1 VKDFWQDVRHG
12 ARVLLKSPGFSVVA
26 VLSLAL
32 GIGANTTIFTVV
44 NAVLLHPLPVKDI
57 SQLVELDTI
66 DTKTHL
72 GFSGGTGATKLGLSF
87 ANFQDYQRQNDVLSG
102 VTGIIPV
109 ALTWSGG
116 VEPRQIAGNLVS
128 ANYFDVLGLRPSAGR
143 FFLPDEDTK
152 LNGNNVAVISYGFW
166 ANKLGADNGAV
177 GKTLTLNAM
186 PYTII
191 GVAPKGFKGTFIFGS
206 AEQIWIPT
214 SMYPQVLTGLS
225 KEFFND
231 RRFLNASAYGRLK
244 PGIGLNPAEASL
256 KTIASQLEKD
266 YPKDNGGRSIALTPL
281 TEAAVG
287 VNVHDQIALAG
298 TMMMTVV
305 GLVLLIACANLANL
319 LLARAA
325 RREREMGLRAAL
337 GASRSRLIRQMLA
350 ECILL
355 SLIGGAA
362 GLAIAYVGRTVL
374 WSFRPPFIEQNDI
387 DLSLDSHVLIFTLGI
402 SLFTGLLFGLAPAFR
417 ASVPDLAETLKLGG
431 RGGSI
436 GWGRNKLRSL
446 LVMSEIS
453 LSVVAL
459 VGAGL
464 FVRSMRDAQKMDPGF
479 ESKNLFMLAF
489 DLGALHYDEG
499 RGQQFLRSA
508 VERANA
514 APGVQAAAI
523 ASNFPLGGGFARTV
537 FPEGE
542 DESTGYRGTL
552 TQLDDITPGYFDA
565 LRIPLLRGRLFT
577 DADRQGTKIVAIINE
592 AMAKKFWPNQDAI
605 GKRFHFFGDAP
616 LREVVGIA
624 RNSVVNAI
632 GEVPPP
638 LVYLPVTQDYAP
650 AATLQVQ
657 TTGRPEAVIAGVRG
671 QIQSLD
677 PNLAITN
684 VQTIGEIIDQGLW
697 APEMGAALLAL
708 FGGLALVLA
717 AVGVYGVL
725 AYSVTQQTR
734 EIGIRMA
741 MGAERSHVLRLIV
754 GQGLKLAGAGL
765 AVGVLVSLAL
775 TRQLSS
781 LLFGVSAYD
790 PLTYAGVILI
800 LVFVALLAC
809 YIPAQRATGVDPLVA
824 LRYE

>member
-1 VKDFWQDVRHG
+1 MEYFWQDLQHG
-12 ARVLLKSPGFSVVA
+12 ARVLRKSPGFSAVA
-26 VLSLAL
+26 ILSLAL

-44 NAVLLHPLPVKDI
+44 NAILLHPLPVKDI
-57 SQLVELDTI
+57 SQVVELDTI

-72 GFSGGTGATKLGLSF
+72 GFANAAKLGLSF
-87 ANFQDYQRQNDVLSG
+87 RNCQDYQKQNEVLTG
-102 VTGIIPV
+102 VACFTGLP
-109 ALTWSGG
+109 LTWSGG
-116 VEPRQIAGNLVS
+116 TEARQVNGQMVS
-128 ANYFDVLGLRPSAGR
+128 ANYLDALGLQPAAGR

-152 LNGNNVAVISYGFW
+152 LSGNNVAVISYSFW
-166 ANKLGADNGAV
+166 TNKLGADPNEL

-186 PYTII
+186 PYTVI
-191 GVAPKGFKGTFIFGS
+191 GVAPKGFKGTFTFGS
-206 AEQIWIPT
+206 AEQIWVPT
-214 SMYPQVLTGLS
+214 SMYPQILTGFGL
-225 KEFFND
+225 EFFND
-231 RRFLNASAYGRLK
+231 RRFLNALAVGRLR
-244 PGIGLNPAEASL
+244 PGISINQAEASL

-266 YPKDNGGRSIALTPL
+266 FPKDNGGRSIALTPL

-287 VNVHDQIALAG
+287 VNQHDQIALAG
-298 TMMMTVV
+298 TMLMTVV

-337 GASRSRLIRQMLA
+337 GASRPRLIRQMLT

-355 SLIGGAA
+355 SLIGGVA
-362 GLAIAYVGRTVL
+362 GLAIAYAGRTVL
-374 WSFRPPFIEQNDI
+374 WSFRPPFIQADSI
-387 DLSLDSHVLIFTLGI
+387 DLSLDSNVLLFTLGI
-402 SLFTGLLFGLAPAFR
+402 SLLTGLLFGVAPAFK
-417 ASVPDLAETLKLGG
+417 ASVPDLADTLKLGG
-431 RGGSI
+431 RGGSF

-446 LVMSEIS
+446 LVVSEIALS
-453 LSVVAL
+453 LVAL

-489 DLGALHYDEG
+489 DLGALHYEEG
-499 RGQQFLRSA
+499 RGQQFLRAA

-514 APGVQAAAI
+514 TPGVKAAAV

-542 DESTGYRGTL
+542 SESTGYRGTL
-552 TQLDDITPGYFDA
+552 TQLDDISIGYFDA
-565 LRIPLLRGRLFT
+565 LRIPLVRGRLFT
-577 DADRQGTKIVAIINE
+577 DADRKETTPVAIISE
-592 AMAKKFWPNQDAI
+592 AMAKKFWPDKDAI
-605 GKRFHFFGDAP
+605 GKRFHFFGDTM

-624 RNSVVNAI
+624 RDSVVDAI
-632 GEVPPP
+632 GEVPVP

-657 TTGRPEAVIAGVRG
+657 TTGKPEPVIAGVRA
-671 QIQSLD
+671 QIQSLE

-684 VQTIGEIIDQGLW
+684 VQTIGQIIDQGLW
-697 APEMGAALLAL
+697 APEMGAALLTVFGAL
-708 FGGLALVLA
+708 AMVLA

-741 MGAERSHVLRLIV
+741 MGAERRDVLGLVV
-754 GQGLKLAGAGL
+754 GQGLKLAGAGVAL
-765 AVGVLVSLAL
+765 GILVALGL
-775 TRQLSS
+775 TRLTGQLSS

-790 PLTYAGVILI
+790 PLTYGGVTLI
-800 LVFVALLAC
+800 LVIVAFLAC
-809 YIPAQRATGVDPLVA
+809 YIPARRATRVDPLIA
-824 LRYE
+824 

>member
-1 VKDFWQDVRHG
+1 M
-12 ARVLLKSPGFSVVA
+12 LLKSPSFSVVA

-57 SQLVELDTI
+57 SQLVEVDTI
-66 DTKTHL
+66 DTKTHV
-72 GFSGGTGATKLGLSF
+72 GFAGATKLGLSF
-87 ANFQDYQRQNDVLSG
+87 RNFQDYQQQNDVF
-102 VTGIIPV
+102 TGMTCFV
-109 ALTWSGG
+109 AVPLTWSGG
-116 VEPRQIAGNLVS
+116 AEPRQVIGQLVS
-128 ANYFDVLGLRPSAGR
+128 ANYFDVLGLRPAAGR
-143 FFLPDEDTK
+143 FFLPDEDTR
-152 LNGNNVAVISYGFW
+152 LSGNNVAVISYSLW
-166 ANKLGADNGAV
+166 TNKLGSDKDEV

-186 PYTII
+186 PYTVI
-191 GVAPKGFKGTFIFGS
+191 GVAPKGFKGTFTFAS

-214 SMYPQVLTGLS
+214 SMYPQVLTGFG
-225 KEFFND
+225 KEYFND
-231 RRFLNASAYGRLK
+231 RRFLNALAVGRLK
-244 PGIGLNPAEASL
+244 PGMGLRQAEASL
-256 KTIASQLEKD
+256 KTIASKLEKD
-266 YPKDNGGRSIALTPL
+266 FPKDNAGRSIALTSL

-287 VNVHDQIALAG
+287 VNLHDQIALAG

-337 GASRSRLIRQMLA
+337 GASRPRLIRQMLT

-355 SLIGGAA
+355 ALFGGAA
-362 GLAIAYVGRTVL
+362 GLAVAYVGRTVL
-374 WSFRPPFIEQNDI
+374 WSFRPPFIQQNDI
-387 DLSLDSHVLIFTLGI
+387 DLSFDLGVLLFTLGVSI
-402 SLFTGLLFGLAPAFR
+402 FTGLLFGLAPAFR
-417 ASVPDLAETLKLGG
+417 ASIPDLAETLKLGG
-431 RGGSI
+431 RGGSA

-446 LVMSEIS
+446 LVVSEIALS
-453 LSVVAL
+453 LVAL
-459 VGAGL
+459 IGAGL
-464 FVRSMRDAQKMDPGF
+464 FIRSMRDAQKMDPGF

-508 VERANA
+508 IERANST
-514 APGVQAAAI
+514 PGAKAAAV

-552 TQLDDITPGYFDA
+552 TQLDDISVGYFDA
-565 LRIPLLRGRLFT
+565 LRIPLVRGRRFT
-577 DADRQGTKIVAIINE
+577 DADRKETARVAIINE
-592 AMAKKFWPNQDAI
+592 AMAKKFWPNQEAI
-605 GKRFHFFGDAP
+605 GRRFHFFRDTG
-616 LREVVGIA
+616 LLEVVGIA

-650 AATLQVQ
+650 AATIQVQ
-657 TTGRPEAVIAGVRG
+657 TTGKPEAVIAGVRA
-671 QIQSLD
+671 QIQSLE

-708 FGGLALVLA
+708 FGGLGLVLA

-741 MGAERSHVLRLIV
+741 MGAERSHVLRLVV
-754 GQGLKLAGAGL
+754 GQGLKLTAAGL
-765 AVGVLVSLAL
+765 VLGVLVALAL

-790 PLTYAGVILI
+790 PWAYGSVVLI
-800 LVFVALLAC
+800 LVLVALLAC
-809 YIPAQRATGVDPLVA
+809 YLPARRAMRVDPLVA

>member
-1 VKDFWQDVRHG
+1 M
-12 ARVLLKSPGFSVVA
+12 LLKSPSFSVVA

-57 SQLVELDTI
+57 SQLVEVDTI
-66 DTKTHL
+66 DTKTHV
-72 GFSGGTGATKLGLSF
+72 GFAGATKLGLSF
-87 ANFQDYQRQNDVLSG
+87 RNFQDYQQQNDVF
-102 VTGIIPV
+102 TGMTCFV
-109 ALTWSGG
+109 AVPLTWSGG
-116 VEPRQIAGNLVS
+116 AEPRQVIGQLVS
-128 ANYFDVLGLRPSAGR
+128 ANYFDVLGLRPAAGR
-143 FFLPDEDTK
+143 FFLPDEDTR
-152 LNGNNVAVISYGFW
+152 LSGNNVAVISYSLW
-166 ANKLGADNGAV
+166 TNKLGSDKDEV

-186 PYTII
+186 PYTVI
-191 GVAPKGFKGTFIFGS
+191 GVAPKGFKGTFTFAS

-214 SMYPQVLTGLS
+214 SMYPQVLTGFG
-225 KEFFND
+225 KEYFND
-231 RRFLNASAYGRLK
+231 RRFLNALAVGRLK
-244 PGIGLNPAEASL
+244 PGMGLRQAEASL
-256 KTIASQLEKD
+256 KTIASKLEKD
-266 YPKDNGGRSIALTPL
+266 FPKDNAGRSIALTPL

-337 GASRSRLIRQMLA
+337 GASRPRLIRQLLT

-355 SLIGGAA
+355 ALFGGAA
-362 GLAIAYVGRTVL
+362 GLAVAYVGRTVL
-374 WSFRPPFIEQNDI
+374 WSFRPPFIQQNDI
-387 DLSLDSHVLIFTLGI
+387 DLSFDLGVLLFTLGVSI
-402 SLFTGLLFGLAPAFR
+402 FTGLLFGLAPAFR
-417 ASVPDLAETLKLGG
+417 ASIPDLAETLKLGG
-431 RGGSI
+431 RGGSA

-446 LVMSEIS
+446 LVVSEIALS
-453 LSVVAL
+453 LVAL
-459 VGAGL
+459 IGAGL
-464 FVRSMRDAQKMDPGF
+464 FIRSMRDAQKMDPGF

-508 VERANA
+508 IERANST
-514 APGVQAAAI
+514 PGAKAAAV

-552 TQLDDITPGYFDA
+552 TQLDDISVGYFDA
-565 LRIPLLRGRLFT
+565 LRIPLVRGRRFT
-577 DADRQGTKIVAIINE
+577 DADRKETARVAIINE
-592 AMAKKFWPNQDAI
+592 AMAKKFWPNQEAI
-605 GKRFHFFGDAP
+605 GRRFHFFRDTG
-616 LREVVGIA
+616 LLEVVGIA

-650 AATLQVQ
+650 AATIQVQ
-657 TTGRPEAVIAGVRG
+657 TTGKPEAVIAGVRA
-671 QIQSLD
+671 QIQSLE

-708 FGGLALVLA
+708 FGGLGLVLA

-741 MGAERSHVLRLIV
+741 MGAERSHVLRLVV
-754 GQGLKLAGAGL
+754 GQGLKLTAAGL
-765 AVGVLVSLAL
+765 VLGVLVALAL

-790 PLTYAGVILI
+790 PWAYGSVVLI
-800 LVFVALLAC
+800 LVLVALLAC
-809 YIPAQRATGVDPLVA
+809 YLPARRAVRVDPLVA